1 MTTSLHRERL
11 DGVVAEILANA
22 PRTVLDIGC
31 GDGELMLRLI
41 GASSV
46 VRLVGLDTGA
56 GQLARLRNRLP
67 RIQGVEVRLAS
78 AMEPPHDLAGF
89 DCAALVEVIEHLDPA
104 HLSRLDR
111 ALFLTLRPGKIVI
124 TTPNAD
130 FNPLLGVPAHRF
142 RHPDHRFEW
151 SRAKFQNW
159 ARRAARARDYD
170 VTFSD
175 LGGLH
180 PTLGGASQ
188 MAMFRRR

>member
-11 DGVVAEILANA
+11 DGVVAEILADS

-31 GDGELMLRLI
+31 GDGELMLRLA
-41 GASSV
+41 GAPSV

-56 GQLARLRNRLP
+56 GQLARLRERLP
-67 RIQGVEVRLAS
+67 RIHGVEVRRAS

-111 ALFLTLRPGKIVI
+111 ALFLTLRPGKVVI

-142 RHPDHRFEW
+142 RHPDHKFEW

-159 ARRAARARDYD
+159 ARRVAQARDYD

-175 LGGLH
+175 LGGWH

-188 MAMFRRR
+188 VAMFRRR